1 MRTAHIAWSRHGGEP
16 GMLLLHGFSDSGA
29 CWDPVLPGLTAL
41 AGAVTLDARGHGSS
55 GLPDEPTGTAANAA
69 DAALVLDALG
79 AGPLV
84 VIGHSMGAL
93 AAAALAAARP
103 DLVRALVLEDP
114 PGPHHTLAADG
125 MPSWLAE
132 LQALDLPERIA
143 KGRADNP
150 AWPDAEFAPWAAS
163 KGEFDPR
170 FYDLP
175 YETGPSMVE
184 SLAKTACPTLLL
196 YGEVAR
202 GGLLAPSDADDCAD
216 AAGGPFRAERVAH
229 AGHCVRRDAPAA
241 FLAAVGR
248 FWEQGVEPAGPP

>member
-1 MRTAHIAWSRHGGEP
+1 MRTAHLAWERHGGEP
-16 GMLLLHGFSDSGA
+16 GLLLLHGFSDSGA
-29 CWDPVLPGLTAL
+29 CWDPVLPALTAHT
-41 AGAVTLDARGHGSS
+41 GAITLDARGHGSS
-55 GLPDEPTGTAANAA
+55 GLPEEPTGTAANAA
-69 DAALVLDALG
+69 DAALVLDGLG
-79 AGPLV
+79 LGPVV

-132 LQALDLPERIA
+132 LQALDLDARIA

-150 AWPDAEFAPWAAS
+150 GWPDTEYRPWAVS

-175 YETGPSMVE
+175 YEPGPSLLQ
-184 SLAKTACPTLLL
+184 SLAGVACPTLLI

-202 GGLLAPSDADDCAD
+202 GGLLAEADADDCAD
-216 AAGGPFRAERVAH
+216 AAAGPFTALRVTG
-229 AGHCVRRDAPAA
+229 AGHCVRRDYPAA
-241 FLAAVGR
+241 FIAAIGD
-248 FWEQGVEPAGPP
+248 FLSWS

>member
-1 MRTAHIAWSRHGGEP
+1 MRTAHLAWERHGDEP
-16 GMLLLHGFSDSGA
+16 GLLLLHGFSDSGA
-29 CWDPVLPGLTAL
+29 CWQPVLPGLTAH

-69 DAALVLDALG
+69 DAALVLDELG
-79 AGPLV
+79 GRPMV

-132 LQALDLPERIA
+132 LQALDLDARIA

-150 AWPDAEFAPWAAS
+150 GWPDTEYEPWAVS

-170 FYDLP
+170 YYDLP
-175 YETGPSMVE
+175 YVPGPSLVD

-216 AAGGPFRAERVAH
+216 AAGGLFLTERVAQ
-229 AGHCVRRDAPAA
+229 AGHCVRRDAPEA
-241 FLAAVGR
+241 FLAAIGR
-248 FWEQGVEPAGPP
+248 FLSDLREGVDRG

>member
-1 MRTAHIAWSRHGGEP
+1 MRTAHLAWERHGGEP
-16 GMLLLHGFSDSGA
+16 GLLLLHGFSDSGA
-29 CWDPVLPGLTAL
+29 CWDPVLPALTAHT
-41 AGAVTLDARGHGSS
+41 GAITLDARGHGSS
-55 GLPDEPTGTAANAA
+55 GLPEEPTGTAANAA
-69 DAALVLDALG
+69 DAALVLDGLG
-79 AGPLV
+79 LPPVV

-132 LQALDLPERIA
+132 LQALDLDARIA

-150 AWPDAEFAPWAAS
+150 GWPDTEYRPWAVS

-170 FYDLP
+170 CYDLP
-175 YETGPSMVE
+175 YEPGPSLLQ
-184 SLAKTACPTLLL
+184 SLAEVACPTLLI

-202 GGLLAPSDADDCAD
+202 GGLLAEADADDCAD
-216 AAGGPFRAERVAH
+216 AAAGPFTALRVTG
-229 AGHCVRRDAPAA
+229 AGHCVRRDYPAA
-241 FLAAVGR
+241 FIAAIGD
-248 FWEQGVEPAGPP
+248 FLSWS